1 MGDED
6 SLTEHFEDLLST
18 FEHVLSVDRIRQ
30 LQIVIDYDEHK
41 LAFEMLS
48 AMLRE
53 VGAVV
58 PEEARASFLHLAHQ
72 LRIDAAL
79 WRDICNPVALSH

>member
-1 MGDED
+1 MDDDED
-6 SLTEHFEDLLST
+6 SLTGRFEDLLSS
-18 FEHVLSVDRIRQ
+18 FEHVLSVDQIRD

-53 VGAVV
+53 AGVTV
-58 PEEARASFLHLAHQ
+58 PQEARASFLQLARQ
-72 LRIDAAL
+72 LRIDSAL
-79 WRDICNPVALSH
+79 WRDLCNSQNQ